1 MGTPAAADPLQDA
14 MALLINT
21 MSTFAG
27 SQSHFLR
34 AAVAADQNIS
44 LSLATP
50 LLYSEVL
57 EAKAIDNTVD
67 DRHRN
72 GLRASH
78 RDLRESMPHDYVFD
92 AGHADYDPTDPR
104 HGTDWGRGDDEVT
117 QERTDNLST
126 WHRNRGRT
134 ILSLSGLLPADGYM
148 NPASSVND
156 QQRQYKAHP
165 LTLKGTLNEGD
176 VRKGEC
182 VFPEDSS
189 RLEPLPPNYRRTV
202 TIGDEGA
209 AGRYG

>member
-1 MGTPAAADPLQDA
+1 MGTPAAADPLLDA
-14 MALLINT
+14 MALLTNT

-34 AAVAADQNIS
+34 AAVAADQNIG

-92 AGHADYDPTDPR
+92 AGHADYDQLILVTAPTGVEATTKPLKSAQTTFP
-104 HGTDWGRGDDEVT
+104 HGTE
-117 QERTDNLST
+117 
-126 WHRNRGRT
+126 
-134 ILSLSGLLPADGYM
+134 
-148 NPASSVND
+148 
-156 QQRQYKAHP
+156 
-165 LTLKGTLNEGD
+165 
-176 VRKGEC
+176 
-182 VFPEDSS
+182 
-189 RLEPLPPNYRRTV
+189 TV
-202 TIGDEGA
+202 A
-209 AGRYG
+209 APF